1 MMAQMEEDFSSNLQ
15 KLEQLKNLEDDVN
28 SITIEY

>member
-15 KLEQLKNLEDDVN
+15 KLEHLKNLEDDVN

>member
-1 MMAQMEEDFSSNLQ
+1 MMAQMEEDFSNNFQ
-15 KLEQLKNLEDDVN
+15 KLEQFKNLEDDFN